1 MYGIA
6 PYIPRLLV
14 DRLEQPVCGIG
25 VVRGEGE
32 PDLDQTVRGPV
43 GTANDSDAPLA
54 SLVILGGPRIAAARG
69 LAAHAGALA
78 LFASSAPSKRR
89 AGDRQST
96 VDAAPSGNAEIFGVS
111 RRAGCPAIFSDAK
124 ALKMKESRNRVFA
137 FRADAG
143 QDGQ

>member
-78 LFASSAPSKRR
+78 LFASSAPSRR
-89 AGDRQST
+89 GEGIFQSPPPT
-96 VDAAPSGNAEIFGVS
+96 
-111 RRAGCPAIFSDAK
+111 RR
-124 ALKMKESRNRVFA
+124 LKETSKYSA
-137 FRADAG
+137 FPAG
-143 QDGQ
+143 QDAPPLLVPPRY

>member
-78 LFASSAPSKRR
+78 LFASSAPSRR
-89 AGDRQST
+89 GEGVFQSPPPT
-96 VDAAPSGNAEIFGVS
+96 
-111 RRAGCPAIFSDAK
+111 RRLQETPKYS
-124 ALKMKESRNRVFA
+124 A
-137 FRADAG
+137 FPAG
-143 QDGQ
+143 QDARPFSVTPRH